1 MKPPG
6 KTNLDRML
14 RTAYAE
20 MERIQIT
27 QDALVAEGLLKKAD
41 PGQLRRRDDYA
52 GMVRLIEVITS
63 DQVMLDRIKAGAA
76 RERIAPAGAADDIEA
91 EPKDEAAAE

>member
-1 MKPPG
+1 MKPAG
-6 KTNLDRML
+6 RTNLDRML

-41 PGQLRRRDDYA
+41 SSQLRRRDDYA

-63 DQVMLDRIKAGAA
+63 DQVMLDRIKAGAV
-76 RERIAPAGAADDIEA
+76 RERIAPVGATDDEA
-91 EPKDEAAAE
+91 EPE